1 MTNISQFSIET
12 DVYLNHFS
20 SDIFKNFD
28 VDNQM
33 SLSCGQDEP
42 QSWPKN
48 AFFSC
53 VIVIY
58 FVTFFFE
65 QTVWHLYIVQVVQI
79 GRSGSNLIN
88 LLSEIL

>member
-20 SDIFKNFD
+20 TDIFKNLD

-33 SLSCGQDEP
+33 SITCGGDEP
-42 QSWPKN
+42 QMWPKN
-48 AFFSC
+48 VCFSY

-65 QTVWHLYIVQVVQI
+65 HTVLSI
-79 GRSGSNLIN
+79 SGKVYG
-88 LLSEIL
+88 